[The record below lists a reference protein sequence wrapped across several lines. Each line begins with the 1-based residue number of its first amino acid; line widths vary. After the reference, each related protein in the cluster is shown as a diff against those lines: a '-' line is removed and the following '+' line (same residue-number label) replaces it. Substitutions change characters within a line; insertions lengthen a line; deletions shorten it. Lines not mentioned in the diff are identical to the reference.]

1 MSNPRW
7 ASGISKFDNLSAK
20 MNPDFFDEATDED
33 VAQDAG
39 SDSVAQTA
47 I

>member
-7 ASGISKFDNLSAK
+7 VSGIPKFDSVSVK

>member
-1 MSNPRW
+1 MSTPRW
-7 ASGISKFDNLSAK
+7 VSGISKFDNLSSK
-20 MNPDFFDEATDED
+20 MNPDFFNEATGED

-39 SDSVAQTA
+39 SDSVAQAA